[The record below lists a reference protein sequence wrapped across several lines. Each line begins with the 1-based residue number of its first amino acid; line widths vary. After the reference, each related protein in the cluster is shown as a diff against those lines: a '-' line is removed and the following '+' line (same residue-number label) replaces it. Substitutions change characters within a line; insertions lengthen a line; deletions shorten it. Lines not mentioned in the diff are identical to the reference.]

1 MDKDAIALD
10 MEFRFAPEDREKY
23 GDGWHTYSELAII
36 SLRGHELMKL
46 ESTFGVPMPSL
57 MQAFRLDHTYA
68 NMACCWIALGRPG
81 EFKDFNPLMLQVEW
95 RAKEAEEAPGKSPG
109 PDSEPGESDTVPA
122 DSGPFSTTPD
132 QGSTS

>member
-57 MQAFRLDHTYA
+57 IQASRLDRTYA

-81 EFKDFNPLMLQVEW
+81 EFKDFNPLIMQVEW
-95 RAKEAEEAPGKSPG
+95 RAKETEE
-109 PDSEPGESDTVPA
+109 E
-122 DSGPFSTTPD
+122 
-132 QGSTS
+132 

>member
-1 MDKDAIALD
+1 MDKDSIALD

-23 GDGWHTYSELAII
+23 GDGWHTYSEMAII
-36 SLRGHELMKL
+36 GLRGHELIKL

-81 EFKDFNPLMLQVEW
+81 EFRDFDPLIMQVEW
-95 RAKEAEEAPGKSPG
+95 RAKEVEEGPGKSQG
-109 PDSEPGESDTVPA
+109 PDSEPGGSSTVPA
-122 DSGPFSTTPD
+122 DSGPFSTMPD
-132 QGSTS
+132 QESTS

>member
-1 MDKDAIALD
+1 MDKESIALD

-23 GDGWHTYSELAII
+23 GDGWHTYSEMDII
-36 SLRGHELMKL
+36 GLRGHDLMKL

-57 MQAFRLDHTYA
+57 LEAFRLDHTYA

-81 EFKDFNPLMLQVEW
+81 EWRDFNPLMMQVEW
-95 RAKEAEEAPGKSPG
+95 RAKEVKDEPGKSPA
-109 PDSEPGESDTVPA
+109 PDSAPGGSATVTA
-122 DSGPFSTTPD
+122 DSGPFSTTPE